1 MAQHNQF
8 ALLKQR
14 RFLPYFLTQFLGA
27 FNDNVYKNA
36 LVMLITFQSVSLTD
50 AQINS
55 MVNFSA
61 ALFIL
66 PFFLF
71 SAMAGQLSEKYEKSL
86 LIQKIKFAEI
96 VIMLLG
102 AIAFY
107 FNHLNSMMIILF
119 LMGAQSAFFGPI
131 KFSIVPQHL
140 HRDELIGG
148 NGLIEMGTFV
158 AILIGTILGGILINF
173 SNGALIVGISVI
185 VFAALGFMSSLYIP
199 PAAAALPSLKIN
211 WNLAGETINLF
222 KMAFKEY
229 YIFLSILAMSW
240 FWFYGSFYLS
250 QMPLYAKNII
260 GGNNEV
266 VTLLIL
272 SFSIGVGTGSI
283 LCERLS
289 GHKVEIGLVPFGAI
303 GITLFSL
310 DLSFIDYVK
319 PAQLQDLNTFLQ
331 QWQSWHVALDIFL
344 IGMFGG
350 FYIVPLNAYIQQSVD
365 PKELS
370 RIIAANNII
379 NALFMVGSALF
390 AVVLLSLG
398 LTIPQLFLVA
408 AILNALV
415 ALYIFNVV
423 PIFFMRFLTWI
434 LIHLFYRIEKKGIE
448 KIPENGAAVLVCNH
462 VSYLDALIIM
472 GCCPRPVRFVMYY
485 RIFQIPVLNFIF
497 RTAQTIPIAGHKE
510 DSFVLEQAYQ
520 EVAKAL
526 QEGYLICI
534 FPEGGLTNNG
544 EMRSFR
550 RGIERIIADTPVPVI
565 PMALQGLWGS
575 FFSRI
580 HGKAMTHL
588 PRDLFSRIGF
598 VVGDSVPA
606 TEVSAESLQEK
617 VIQLRGHWK

>member
-36 LVMLITFQSVSLTD
+36 LVMLITFKSVSLTD

-86 LIQKIKFAEI
+86 LIQQIKFAEI

-158 AILIGTILGGILINF
+158 AILIGTILGGILIGF
-173 SNGALIVGISVI
+173 SEGALIVGISVI
-185 VFAALGFMSSLYIP
+185 IFAILGFITSLYIP

-211 WNLAGETINLF
+211 WNLAGETVNLF
-222 KMAFKEY
+222 KMAFREY

-260 GGNNEV
+260 GGDNHV

-272 SFSIGVGTGSI
+272 SFSIGVGSGSI

-319 PAQLQDLNTFLQ
+319 PAQLQDISTFLQ
-331 QWQSWHVALDIFL
+331 QWQSWHIVLDIFL

-350 FYIVPLNAYIQQSVD
+350 FYIVPLNAYIQQTVD

-370 RIIAANNII
+370 RIIAANNIF

-390 AVVLLSLG
+390 AVVLLNFG

-408 AILNALV
+408 AVLNALV

-510 DSFVLEQAYQ
+510 DSFVLEKAYQ

-526 QEGYLICI
+526 QEGYLVCV

-588 PRDLFSRIGF
+588 PRGLFSRIGF

-606 TEVSAESLQEK
+606 AEVSVEGLQEK
-617 VIQLRGHWK
+617 VMQLRGDWK

>member
-36 LVMLITFQSVSLTD
+36 LVMLITFKSVSLTD

-158 AILIGTILGGILINF
+158 AILIGTILGGILIGF
-173 SNGALIVGISVI
+173 SEGALIVGISVI
-185 VFAALGFMSSLYIP
+185 IFAILGFITSLYIP

-211 WNLAGETINLF
+211 WNLAGETVNLF
-222 KMAFKEY
+222 KMAFREY

-260 GGNNEV
+260 GGDNHV

-272 SFSIGVGTGSI
+272 SFSIGVGSGSI

-319 PAQLQDLNTFLQ
+319 PAQLQDISTFLQ
-331 QWQSWHVALDIFL
+331 QWQSWHIVLDIFL

-350 FYIVPLNAYIQQSVD
+350 FYIVPLNAYIQQTVD

-370 RIIAANNII
+370 RIIAANNIF

-390 AVVLLSLG
+390 AVVLLNFG

-408 AILNALV
+408 AVLNALV

-510 DSFVLEQAYQ
+510 DSFVLEKAYQ

-526 QEGYLICI
+526 QEGYLVCV

-588 PRDLFSRIGF
+588 PRGLFSRIGF

-606 TEVSAESLQEK
+606 AEVSVEGLQEK
-617 VIQLRGHWK
+617 VLQLRGDWK